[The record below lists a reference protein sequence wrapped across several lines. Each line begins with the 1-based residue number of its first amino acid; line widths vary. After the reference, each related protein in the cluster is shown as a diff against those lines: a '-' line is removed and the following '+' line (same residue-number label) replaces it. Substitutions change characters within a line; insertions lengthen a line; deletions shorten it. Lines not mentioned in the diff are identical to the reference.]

1 MSSKNK
7 ILVVQAVHQSGM
19 DLLKNQPNFDIV
31 DCDAIS
37 LRTAQ
42 LSAEILNE
50 AKKLKIIS
58 RHGVGYDNI
67 DLKKAKEKDIKI
79 AITANAN
86 AVTVAEIQDDAVTGA
101 KLADDIEISTTGTIT
116 STAGSN
122 NKITSGGW
130 VNGDN
135 SGAVPYDTLTESGT
149 NLSSV
154 ISDGSAVAYAKTNYL
169 DLEVGKIYRLRV
181 NITAHTSGQ
190 NPQFSI
196 GGTTS
201 ASKYVAQQAIPSS
214 GYSGKGIV
222 DIIFECID
230 SDMAGTNADSARVW
244 MYNNEATNFVVETSV
259 TEDFLQ
265 K

>member
-1 MSSKNK
+1 MSYLGRKGSPAPLVSSDIPDNAITSAKIVAETIDTSDIADNAITSSK
-7 ILVVQAVHQSGM
+7 IGVDVIVAE
-19 DLLKNQPNFDIV
+19 DI
-31 DCDAIS
+31 A
-37 LRTAQ
+37 
-42 LSAEILNE
+42 
-50 AKKLKIIS
+50 
-58 RHGVGYDNI
+58 
-67 DLKKAKEKDIKI
+67 
-79 AITANAN
+79 AN

-101 KLADDIEISTTGTIT
+101 KLAEDIEISTTGTIT

-122 NKITSGGW
+122 NKISSGGW

>member
-1 MSSKNK
+1 MTRARQ
-7 ILVVQAVHQSGM
+7 VA
-19 DLLKNQPNFDIV
+19 NFD
-31 DCDAIS
+31 
-37 LRTAQ
+37 
-42 LSAEILNE
+42 SALI
-50 AKKLKIIS
+50 ADSSIT
-58 RHGVGYDNI
+58 G
-67 DLKKAKEKDIKI
+67 AKI
-79 AITANAN
+79 AAATIDTSDIANNAVTSAKIGVDVIVAEDIAAN
-86 AVTVAEIQDDAVTGA
+86 AVTVAEIQDNAVTGA
-101 KLADDIEISTTGTIT
+101 KLADDIDISTTGTIT

-122 NKITSGGW
+122 NKISSGGW

-181 NITAHTSGQ
+181 NITAHASGQ

-201 ASKYVAQQAIPSS
+201 ASKYVAQQPIPSS

-222 DIIFECID
+222 DIIFKCID

-265 K
+265 N